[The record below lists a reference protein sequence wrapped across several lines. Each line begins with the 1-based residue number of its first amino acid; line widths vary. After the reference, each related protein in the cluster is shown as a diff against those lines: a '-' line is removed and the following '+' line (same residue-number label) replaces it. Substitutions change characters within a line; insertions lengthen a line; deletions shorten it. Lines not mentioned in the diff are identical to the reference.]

1 MRSRRSWAPNFTLH
15 RTGLAMLAPAG
26 ERGVRRTSGIY
37 LAPDMD
43 PFRFEHTYK
52 LSRDQ
57 YVALLG
63 LLSTDKRPR
72 WSRLIAITVVGIA
85 CLFLSETFLLG
96 VAVLI
101 LVLIAIAAPR
111 FLPRTAARVY
121 GEMLYLHGPVTYG
134 VDHEHLW
141 VRTSGLSA
149 EVAWRHLSVW
159 HERGGWLILRGNGF
173 PMLIFPVDG
182 LQGAGVYG
190 QVRALAEHH
199 AVERGRRAVRRGRL
213 TNRSSG
219 PAPPAAE
226 RER

>member
-1 MRSRRSWAPNFTLH
+1 
-15 RTGLAMLAPAG
+15 
-26 ERGVRRTSGIY
+26 
-37 LAPDMD
+37 MD

-111 FLPRTAARVY
+111 FLPGTAARVY